1 MPCNLFGPGDNYDLS
16 TSHVLPALI
25 RKFQTAK
32 NTNQDKVICWGTGE
46 PLREFLYVDDLAEAC
61 IFALNNWD
69 ITSQEAPLDEKQK
82 KLTWLNVGSGKEISI
97 KDLAEKISYL
107 IGYKGKIVWDKDK
120 PDGTPRKLLDTSRI
134 RSLGWEPKV
143 SLENGIKL
151 AIEDFNKST
160 FENKFNN

>member
-1 MPCNLFGPGDNYDLS
+1 MIQLKL
-16 TSHVLPALI
+16 
-25 RKFQTAK
+25 
-32 NTNQDKVICWGTGE
+32 
-46 PLREFLYVDDLAEAC
+46 
-61 IFALNNWD
+61 ALNNWD